1 MSMMQHYI
9 TRQNYEEWFMD
20 FLDGTMSPER
30 KVLLF
35 EFLSLNAD
43 LKSELEAL
51 QLVEFPKLQ
60 IPAYPGKHRL
70 LRTSSA
76 NIDLPETDFLLI
88 KKMEEG
94 LTEQETKRLAQLE
107 HFYPA
112 IKTDEKLYNKTKI
125 EPPVIVYGKKKTLIR
140 KRATWVW
147 AVLQA
152 TAAAA
157 ILLLLIIPGKTNVD
171 NFIQNKDYTALS
183 EIQNQLNTANPISN
197 ETKNKTVPQQT
208 NNTSTPVSL
217 KNEMIQKKSAQ
228 EPSLQT
234 ENPVD
239 YLPQTTENSFPKIEP
254 VEFIATTG
262 FSFQVSSLQTE
273 AYEKGLAVMIPTFI
287 NNQRMQN
294 AIEIVPDENTSADAS
309 ILEKGADF
317 FARLIQKELAF
328 RKVYDTDGNVVAINV
343 KSGEF
348 EMSQRLPRLL
358 RR

>member
-20 FLDGTMSPER
+20 FLDGNMSPER
-30 KVLLF
+30 KLLLF
-35 EFLSLNAD
+35 DFLSLNAD
-43 LKSELEAL
+43 LKSELDAL
-51 QLVEFPKLQ
+51 QLVEFPKPQ
-60 IPAYPGKHRL
+60 MPAYLDKHRL
-70 LRTSSA
+70 FRTSLA
-76 NIDLPETDFLLI
+76 NMDLPESDFLLI

-94 LTEQETKRLAQLE
+94 LTEQESKRLAQLE

-112 IKTDEKLYNKTKI
+112 IKIEEQLYSKTKI
-125 EPPVIVYGKKKTLIR
+125 EPPVIVYGQKKTLFR

-147 AVLQA
+147 PVLQA

-157 ILLLLIIPGKTNVD
+157 ILLFLIVPGKTNVD
-171 NFIQNKDYTALS
+171 NFTQTKDYTALS
-183 EIQNQLNTANPISN
+183 EIQNQQNKLNPISN
-197 ETKNKTVPQQT
+197 VTNENIAFQEA
-208 NNTSTPVSL
+208 NNTKSSISL
-217 KNEMIQKKSAQ
+217 QNEIIQKNSAQ

-234 ENPVD
+234 EKPVD
-239 YLPQTTENSFPKIEP
+239 YLLTTTENAFSKMEP

-262 FSFQVSSLQTE
+262 FSFHVPSVQTE

-294 AIEIVPDENTSADAS
+294 AIEIVPDENAIADAS
-309 ILEKGADF
+309 ILERGADLLT
-317 FARLIQKELAF
+317 RLTQKELAF
-328 RKVYDTDGNVVAINV
+328 RKIYDTDGNVVAINV

>member
-20 FLDGTMSPER
+20 FLDGNMSPER
-30 KVLLF
+30 KLLLF
-35 EFLSLNAD
+35 DFLSLNAD

-51 QLVEFPKLQ
+51 QPVEFPKPQ
-60 IPAYPGKHRL
+60 IPTYPGKHRL
-70 LRTSSA
+70 FRTSSA
-76 NIDLPETDFLLI
+76 NMDLPETDFLLI

-112 IKTDEKLYNKTKI
+112 IKTEEQLYNKTKI
-125 EPPVIVYGKKKTLIR
+125 EPPVIVYGKKKRLIR

-147 AVLQA
+147 PVLQA

-157 ILLLLIIPGKTNVD
+157 ILLFLIIPDKTNVD
-171 NFIQNKDYTALS
+171 NFTQNKDYTALS
-183 EIQNQLNTANPISN
+183 EIQNRQNRLNLISN
-197 ETKNKTVPQQT
+197 ETNENIASQEA
-208 NNTSTPVSL
+208 NNTKSPNSL
-217 KNEMIQKKSAQ
+217 PREIIRKNSVQ

-239 YLPQTTENSFPKIEP
+239 YLPSTTDNTFLKMEP
-254 VEFIATTG
+254 VEFIAITD
-262 FSFQVSSLQTE
+262 FSFQVSSIQTE
-273 AYEKGLAVMIPTFI
+273 AYEKGLAVLIPTFI

-294 AIEIVPDENTSADAS
+294 AIEIVPDENSIADAS
-309 ILEKGADF
+309 ILERGADLLS
-317 FARLIQKELAF
+317 RLTQKELAF

>member
-1 MSMMQHYI
+1 MSMMQNYI

-20 FLDGTMSPER
+20 FLDGNMSPGR

-43 LKSELEAL
+43 LKSELDAL
-51 QLVEFPKLQ
+51 QLVEFPKPQ
-60 IPAYPGKHRL
+60 MPAYPDKHRL
-70 LRTSSA
+70 FRTSSA
-76 NIDLPETDFLLI
+76 NMDLPETDFLLI

-94 LTEQETKRLAQLE
+94 LTEEESKRLAQLE
-107 HFYPA
+107 HLYPA
-112 IKTDEKLYNKTKI
+112 IKTEEQLYTKTKI
-125 EPPVIVYGKKKTLIR
+125 EPPVIVYGKKKRLIR

-147 AVLQA
+147 PVLQA

-157 ILLLLIIPGKTNVD
+157 ILLFLIIPGKTNID
-171 NFIQNKDYTALS
+171 NFTQNKDYTALS
-183 EIQNQLNTANPISN
+183 EIQNRLNPILN
-197 ETKNKTVPQQT
+197 EANDNIASQEA
-208 NNTSTPVSL
+208 NNTTTPISL
-217 KNEMIQKKSAQ
+217 QNEIIQKTS
-228 EPSLQT
+228 SSQT
-234 ENPVD
+234 EKPVD
-239 YLPQTTENSFPKIEP
+239 YLPPTTENAFSKMEPIEP
-254 VEFIATTG
+254 IATTG
-262 FSFQVSSLQTE
+262 FSFQVSSIQTE

-294 AIEIVPDENTSADAS
+294 AIEIVPDENAIADAS
-309 ILEKGADF
+309 ILERGADLLT
-317 FARLIQKELAF
+317 RLTQKELAF

>member
-20 FLDGTMSPER
+20 FLDGNMSPER

-35 EFLSLNAD
+35 EFLSLNTD

-51 QLVEFPKLQ
+51 QPVEFPKPQ
-60 IPAYPGKHRL
+60 IPAYPDKHRL
-70 LRTSSA
+70 FRTSSA
-76 NIDLPETDFLLI
+76 NMDLPETDFLLI

-112 IKTDEKLYNKTKI
+112 IKTEEQLYSKTKI

-147 AVLQA
+147 PVLQA
-152 TAAAA
+152 TAAA
-157 ILLLLIIPGKTNVD
+157 ILLFLIIPGKTNVD
-171 NFIQNKDYTALS
+171 DFTQNKDYTALS
-183 EIQNQLNTANPISN
+183 EIQNRQNRLNPISN
-197 ETKNKTVPQQT
+197 ETTNKIVSKEAI
-208 NNTSTPVSL
+208 NTTTPISL
-217 KNEMIQKKSAQ
+217 PSEIIQKTS
-228 EPSLQT
+228 SSQT
-234 ENPVD
+234 EKSVD
-239 YLPQTTENSFPKIEP
+239 YLPPTTENAFSKMEPIES
-254 VEFIATTG
+254 IATTG

-294 AIEIVPDENTSADAS
+294 AIEIVPDENAIADAS
-309 ILEKGADF
+309 ILERGADLLT
-317 FARLIQKELAF
+317 RLTQKELAF